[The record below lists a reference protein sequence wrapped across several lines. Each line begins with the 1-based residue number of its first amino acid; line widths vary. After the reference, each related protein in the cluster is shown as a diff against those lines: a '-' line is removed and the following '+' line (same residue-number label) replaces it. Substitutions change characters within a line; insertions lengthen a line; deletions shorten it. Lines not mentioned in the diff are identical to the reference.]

1 MTHTDAVYPIARIVE
16 APSLA
21 APIHFDFH
29 GHDDYVRWHVMR
41 EGFTIGAPSMD
52 GDSEAVRPEL
62 GTRVI
67 SFPLMLVGRK
77 DAVAGVLGQL
87 ARILLSKPMWL
98 YVQLGESVEPVW
110 FELQWARVGELDFS
124 QVSGNR
130 EQDHWT
136 LPIELPAEALAVGE
150 RRTLTVA
157 TVQNDPAATTNPLN
171 VVLPEVVGDAPAPLR
186 IEARP
191 TNPTQMPGYRWMLAT
206 YAAKTERRPIVW
218 QFGPGDGFTS
228 HNGTTTKDFTGTAA
242 DGEFS
247 ENTGRNVPFEGVS
260 TTTDLVDRVTGLTPT
275 IPAAGRWRVML
286 RLGQVGIDFRFS
298 VRFGQRAGAGYDYGP
313 IVTNE
318 RYDTVSGAA
327 RTTWLDLGEY
337 SFPKYGPPPGEN
349 PGFATAPDIA
359 LQVGRLAEDVTGTG
373 VNLDCLMLIPVDADD
388 AADRRALYSEF
399 PIEGIDAEG
408 GYGVWDAQLERFW
421 CYNRFGI
428 ASPARAVSQGG
439 WPTAVPGRAN
449 TLTVMQQVNGAE
461 PLYGEVSPDLLN
473 VATELTISYQPQLL
487 WLGGL

>member
-1 MTHTDAVYPIARIVE
+1 MPYPIARIVE
-16 APSLA
+16 APTPD
-21 APIHFDFH
+21 APIHFDFQ
-29 GHDDYVRWHVMR
+29 GRTDAVSWHIMP
-41 EGFTIGAPSMD
+41 EGFTLGVPAVD
-52 GDSEAVRPEL
+52 AESEAVRPEL
-62 GTRVI
+62 GTRI
-67 SFPLMLVGRK
+67 PGWSQRFVGRK
-77 DAVAGVLGQL
+77 EAVAGVLGQL
-87 ARILLSKPMWL
+87 ARVLLSKPMWL
-98 YVQLGESVEPVW
+98 YVKLGPSVSPVW
-110 FELQWARVGELDFS
+110 LELQWARLGELDFTLF
-124 QVSGNR
+124 SGASTT
-130 EQDHWT
+130 DIWT
-136 LPIELPAEALAVGE
+136 LPIQLPAEALAVGE

-157 TVQNDPAATTNPLN
+157 TVQNDPAAATNPLN
-171 VVLPEVVGDAPAPLR
+171 VVLPEVAGDAPAPLR

-191 TNPTQMPGYRWMLAT
+191 TNPTQMPGYRWLLAT
-206 YAAKTERRPIVW
+206 YAAKTERRPMVW

-228 HNGTTTKDFTGTAA
+228 HNGTTTKDFAGTSA

-247 ENTGRNVPFEGVS
+247 QNAGRNVAFVDVAGA
-260 TTTDLVDRVTGLTPT
+260 TTALVDRVTGPTPT
-275 IPAAGRWRVML
+275 IPASGRWRVML
-286 RLGQVGIDFRFS
+286 RLGQVGTDFRFS

-359 LQVGRLAEDVTGTG
+359 LQVGRLTDDVTGLG
-373 VNLDCLMLIPVDADD
+373 VNLDCLMLDPVDADD

-421 CYNRFGI
+421 SYNRYGV
-428 ASPARAVSQGG
+428 ASPARAVSEGG
-439 WPTAVPGRAN
+439 WPIAVPGRAN

-461 PLYGEVSPDLLN
+461 PLYGEVSPDLLY
-473 VATELTISYQPQLL
+473 VSTELTISYQPQLL